1 MAKVI
6 KSVKEKLPSGSYG
19 NPIPFGADASNIDL
33 ENGYSV
39 ETTLGN
45 IDVDNKGTVQGQIDK
60 ANEAAVV
67 TMDTTQVTAGSLKS
81 YTFKQNNQIIGT
93 VDIPKDMVVSKGEV
107 KKITA
112 DEATDEVP
120 AGTYIILTLANAA
133 KDKLYVNVGTLIDV
147 YTAAQNAPQIQL
159 AVNQTNNE
167 ISATIVKDSIDED
180 KLDTSLKGKLAKAVS
195 AVQAIVTGNANGTIA
210 VDGTDVKV
218 KGLESAAYK
227 KVEELIGWTNF

>member
-6 KSVKEKLPSGSYG
+6 KSVKEKLPSGNYG

-39 ETTLGN
+39 EATLGN

-159 AVNQTNNE
+159 AVNQINNE

>member
-6 KSVKEKLPSGSYG
+6 KSVKEKLSSGSYG

-39 ETTLGN
+39 EETLGN
-45 IDVDNKGTVQGQIDK
+45 IDVDNKGTVQSQIDK

-67 TMDTTQVTAGSLKS
+67 TMDTTQTTAGSLKS

-107 KKITA
+107 IKITA
-112 DEATDEVP
+112 ADETEETP
-120 AGTYIILTLANAA
+120 AGTYIVLTLANAA

-180 KLDTSLKGKLAKAVS
+180 KLDTALKGKLAKAVS
-195 AVQAIVTGNANGTIA
+195 AVQKIVTGNANGTLAI
-210 VDGTDVKV
+210 DGTDVKV

-227 KVEELIGWTNF
+227 KVEELIGWTDF